1 MDSGAWR
8 AIQSMGSKESDMTE
22 QLTQTHTKLKREI
35 QITDMHMK
43 KRTNNDFKRLMINIR
58 KKVKYTG

>member
-1 MDSGAWR
+1 MDSGAWYT
-8 AIQSMGSKESDMTE
+8 IQSVGSKESDMTE

-35 QITDMHMK
+35 QIMDMHMK

-58 KKVKYTG
+58 KKVK

>member
-1 MDSGAWR
+1 MDSGAWYT
-8 AIQSMGSKESDMTE
+8 IPSLGSKESDMTE

-35 QITDMHMK
+35 QIMDMHMK

-58 KKVKYTG
+58 KKVK